1 MGWNMFWAYIN
12 IKCLYICPNLPQLR
26 GNGCMR
32 SLIFDCNV
40 DFWSGVA
47 YLHRQCHDVAERGC
61 KRFGEGEEKVK

>member
-1 MGWNMFWAYIN
+1 
-12 IKCLYICPNLPQLR
+12 
-26 GNGCMR
+26 MR